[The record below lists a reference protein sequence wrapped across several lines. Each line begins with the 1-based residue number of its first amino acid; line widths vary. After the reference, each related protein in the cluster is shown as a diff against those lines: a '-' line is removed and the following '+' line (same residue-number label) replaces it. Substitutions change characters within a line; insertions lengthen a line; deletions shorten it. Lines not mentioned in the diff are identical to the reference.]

1 MDEVVAPS
9 GRWRGEARGE
19 VAVFRGIRYARAERF
34 GAPEPVPPPEGVYD
48 ATRRS
53 AIAPQLPGRLESVMG
68 RADPLE
74 QSEDCLA
81 VTVTA
86 PVAAEPGGRP
96 VLVWLHGGAYLAGSG
111 QWNLYDAVRLVGET
125 GVVVVSVSYR
135 LGVLG
140 YLRAPGVSAGNLG
153 LLDQIA
159 ALRWVRDH
167 IAEFGGDPERV
178 TVAGQSA
185 GGQSVVALLGI
196 ATARSL
202 FAGAVVQSAPFG
214 IGFHSHRR
222 AERVGAMFLAEL
234 DADPRTA
241 SLPEL
246 LAAQGR
252 TVRRCAGPGAVN
264 SAPPFLPVADAGPL
278 PDEHAWREALR
289 TGATGL
295 PVLLGCTAEE
305 ARAFYGGPHPVFG
318 RLRRLPVLGA
328 RLDSAAQRLV
338 GRKAFEDG
346 LFRFAGELADAGA
359 RVYCYRMGQL
369 HPDNPYGA
377 CHCIDLPLLFADGDT
392 WRAAPMLAPL
402 TPAEIDELGVGIRGY
417 WGEFVREGRIADTG
431 WTPYR
436 PASPF
441 VRHLP

>member
-1 MDEVVAPS
+1 MEYVVS

-19 VAVFRGIRYARAERF
+19 VAVFRGIPYARAERF
-34 GAPEPVPPPEGVYD
+34 AAPEPVAALDGVYD
-48 ATRRS
+48 ATCRY
-53 AIAPQLPGRLESVMG
+53 AMAPQLPGRLESVMG
-68 RADPLE
+68 RAEPLE

-81 VTVTA
+81 LTVTA
-86 PVAAEPGGRP
+86 PVGAQPGNRP

-111 QWNLYDAVRLVGET
+111 QWNLYDADRLAGET

-153 LLDQIA
+153 LSDQIA
-159 ALRWVRDH
+159 ALRWVREH

-178 TVAGQSA
+178 TVSGQSA
-185 GGQSVVALLGI
+185 GAQSVVALLGI
-196 ATARSL
+196 AEARPL
-202 FAGAVVQSAPFG
+202 FAGAIVQSAPFG
-214 IGFHSHRR
+214 VGFHSHRQ

-234 DADPRTA
+234 DADPFTA
-241 SLPEL
+241 PVPEL

-264 SAPPFLPVADAGPL
+264 PAPPFLPVADAGPL
-278 PDEHAWREALR
+278 PDEHAWRSAVR
-289 TGATGL
+289 DAAGDL

-318 RLRRLPVLGA
+318 RLRRLPVIGA
-328 RLDSAAQRLV
+328 RLDTAVQRLIA
-338 GRKAFEDG
+338 RKAFEHG
-346 LFRFAGELADAGA
+346 LFRFADELVDAGA

-369 HPDNPYGA
+369 HPANPYGA

-392 WRAAPMLAPL
+392 WHTAPMLAPL
-402 TPAEIDELGVGIRGY
+402 TVAEIDALGHRTRGY
-417 WGEFVREGRIADTG
+417 WGEFVRTGRIADTG
-431 WTPYR
+431 WTPHR
-436 PASPF
+436 PGSRS
-441 VRHLP
+441 VRQLP

>member
-1 MDEVVAPS
+1 MDDVIAPS
-9 GRWRGEARGE
+9 GRWRGEARGG
-19 VAVFRGIRYARAERF
+19 VAVFRGIPYARARRF
-34 GAPEPVPPPEGVYD
+34 GAPEPVTPPDGVYD
-48 ATRRS
+48 ATRRY
-53 AIAPQLPGRLESVMG
+53 AIAPQLPGRLEGVMG
-68 RADPLE
+68 RAEALE

-86 PVAAEPGGRP
+86 PVAAEPGGLP

-111 QWNLYDAVRLVGET
+111 QWNLYDAARFVSET

-140 YLRAPGVSAGNLG
+140 YLRAPGVSPGNLG
-153 LLDQIA
+153 VRDQIA
-159 ALRWVRDH
+159 ALRWVREH

-185 GGQSVVALLGI
+185 GAQSVVALLGI
-196 ATARSL
+196 AEARSL

-214 IGFHSHRR
+214 IGFQSHRR
-222 AERVGAMFLAEL
+222 AERVAAMFLAEL

-278 PDEHAWREALR
+278 PDEHTWRQAVR
-289 TGATGL
+289 NGVTDL
-295 PVLLGCTAEE
+295 PVVLGCTAEE
-305 ARAFYGGPHPVFG
+305 VRAFYGGPHPVFG
-318 RLRRLPVLGA
+318 RLRRLPVIGA
-328 RLDSAAQRLV
+328 RLDSAVQRLIS
-338 GRKAFEDG
+338 RKAFEDG
-346 LFRFAGELADAGA
+346 LWRFADELVDAGA

-377 CHCIDLPLLFADGDT
+377 CHCIDLPLLFGDGDT
-392 WRAAPMLAPL
+392 WHAAPMLAPL
-402 TPAEIDELGVGIRGY
+402 TAAEIDALGARTRGY
-417 WGEFVREGRIADTG
+417 WGEFVRTGRIADTG
-431 WTPYR
+431 WTPHR
-436 PASPF
+436 PGSRF